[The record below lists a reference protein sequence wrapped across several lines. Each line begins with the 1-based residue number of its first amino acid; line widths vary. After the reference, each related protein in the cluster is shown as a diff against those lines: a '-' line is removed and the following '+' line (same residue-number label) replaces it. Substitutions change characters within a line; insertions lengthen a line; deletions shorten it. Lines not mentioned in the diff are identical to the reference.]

1 MCPSWP
7 ATREEKDT
15 TRGRA
20 RVLQEMLA
28 PGGPVRDWRSPE
40 VHEALDLCLSCKG
53 CSRDCPTG
61 VDMASYKA
69 EVLHQSY
76 RRRLRPRSH
85 YALGWLP
92 RWSDVA
98 ARAPRLANAVTGSWL
113 GGRLA
118 RWGAGVD
125 QRRDL
130 PAFAA
135 RTFRA
140 DWAARPA
147 PTPDGTSDGPHRPL
161 APDAPAHRLPSM
173 FSKPRHPSGSS
184 GASPSSSCS

>member
-1 MCPSWP
+1 DAHAGAAAVEPKREQLALAYRHDGGDFSAAVHRCTGVGKCRADLGAGAVMGPSWP
-7 ATREEKDT
+7 ATREEKDS

-76 RRRLRPRSH
+76 PRPLRPR
-85 YALGWLP
+85 A
-92 RWSDVA
+92 V
-98 ARAPRLANAVTGSWL
+98 NAVLSSRPGGALAKGS
-113 GGRLA
+113 
-118 RWGAGVD
+118 AGMD
-125 QRRDL
+125 PRREL
-130 PAFAA
+130 PAFAR
-135 RTFRA
+135 RTFRQA
-140 DWAARPA
+140 WAARPA
-147 PTPDGTSDGPHRPL
+147 PTG
-161 APDAPAHRLPSM
+161 
-173 FSKPRHPSGSS
+173 
-184 GASPSSSCS
+184 